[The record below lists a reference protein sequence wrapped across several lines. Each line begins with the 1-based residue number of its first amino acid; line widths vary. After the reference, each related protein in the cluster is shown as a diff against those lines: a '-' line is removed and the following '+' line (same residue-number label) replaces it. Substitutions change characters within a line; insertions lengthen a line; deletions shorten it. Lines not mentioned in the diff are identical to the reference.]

1 MWCLFFV
8 VLHREGEN
16 DGIRDGIVGKGKA
29 STLPTKSHSNHHSGG
44 HSSEQKHKDK
54 SQQKRDKEMKV
65 CLMYLH
71 VY

>member
-8 VLHREGEN
+8 VLHREAEN

-29 STLPTKSHSNHHSGG
+29 STLPTKSHS
-44 HSSEQKHKDK
+44 SEQKHRDK

-65 CLMYLH
+65 CLMYSH

>member
-29 STLPTKSHSNHHSGG
+29 STLPTKSHSA
-44 HSSEQKHKDK
+44 EQKHKDK

-65 CLMYLH
+65 CLMYTH